1 MGDSSGVVSPLSG
14 NNTREI
20 EERGRKAGR
29 GRRGD
34 KSIVELWNE
43 TDGES
48 NSSGLKSCCF
58 DCRDGVRN
66 RQVVSSLSEG

>member
-1 MGDSSGVVSPLSG
+1 M
-14 NNTREI
+14 
-20 EERGRKAGR
+20 
-29 GRRGD
+29 
-34 KSIVELWNE
+34 VELWNE
-43 TDGES
+43 NDRES